1 MLCTFLDPTVL
12 GETAQ
17 VGLSRH
23 GAQMVL
29 FSRHGICFILNI
41 ERVLKELDSSP
52 FMYAVFAAGKI
63 TSVGLKKSYIR
74 VFSAACMWQAPHI
87 DCEIDGY
94 AIPAGICRSHQCAV
108 SWMLLELIRV
118 FCLRCGQSNLI
129 CWNQMDSA

>member
-63 TSVGLKKSYIR
+63 TSVGLKSHTSES
-74 VFSAACMWQAPHI
+74 FLQLACGRPLTLIARSMDTRFLQAFVDLI
-87 DCEIDGY
+87 SVQL
-94 AIPAGICRSHQCAV
+94 AGC
-108 SWMLLELIRV
+108 
-118 FCLRCGQSNLI
+118 
-129 CWNQMDSA
+129 CWN